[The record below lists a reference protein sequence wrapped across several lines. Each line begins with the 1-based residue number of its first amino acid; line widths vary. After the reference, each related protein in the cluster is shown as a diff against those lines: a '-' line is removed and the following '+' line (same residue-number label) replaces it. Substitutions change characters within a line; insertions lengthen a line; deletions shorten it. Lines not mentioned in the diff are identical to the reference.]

1 MMHRVRTVAA
11 LAALLCGLLPLVAQA
26 QGDYPSRPVRV
37 LVGFGPGSSADLSAR
52 ILAQRLSQTLGQQ
65 FVVENRAG
73 AGSNIATEAV
83 ARAAKDG
90 YTLFVGTVAN
100 TINVSLAPNTS
111 FDFQKDLAPIAL
123 VSTLPNVLVVHPST
137 GARTV
142 PELVALAKA
151 KPGELS
157 FASSGVGTSPHL
169 SGELFNV
176 MAGVKLVHVPYQGSA
191 QAVTDLLAGRTAAM
205 FSPASTVLQHVKE
218 GKLTALASTQL
229 KRAGSAP
236 ELPTMDEAGLKG
248 FDTGVWFGLM
258 APAGTPK
265 EIVDKLAQAVNE
277 ALKNDEVLARLHQQG
292 IDPLGGTPDEFTR
305 YIGSEVK
312 KWADVASAAGLK
324 K

>member
-258 APAGTPK
+258 APAGTPN

>member
-1 MMHRVRTVAA
+1 MAWFRTAA
-11 LAALLCGLLPLVAQA
+11 AIAVLVVSTLAVQA
-26 QGDYPSRPVRV
+26 QDYPSRPVR
-37 LVGFGPGSSADLSAR
+37 LIVGFGAGSSADLSAR
-52 ILAQRLSQTLGQQ
+52 IVAQRMSQTLGQQ
-65 FVVENRAG
+65 VVVENRAG

-83 ARAAKDG
+83 ARAPKDG
-90 YTLFVGTVAN
+90 YTLLMGTVAN
-100 TINVSLAPNTS
+100 TINVSLAPNTN
-111 FDFQKDLAPIAL
+111 FDFQKDLAPVAL
-123 VSTLPNVLVVHPST
+123 VSTLPNIFVVHPST
-137 GARTV
+137 GAKTV
-142 PELVALAKA
+142 SEFVALAKA
-151 KPGELS
+151 KGNELS

-191 QAVTDLLAGRTAAM
+191 QAVTDLLAGRTVAM

-218 GKLTALASTQL
+218 GKLVALASSQL

-265 EIVDKLAQAVNE
+265 EVVDKLAQAVNE
-277 ALKNDEVLARLHQQG
+277 ALKNDEVLARLKQQG
-292 IDPLGGTPDEFTR
+292 IDPLGGTPDEFAH
-305 YIGSEVK
+305 YVASEIK

>member
-123 VSTLPNVLVVHPST
+123 VSTLPNILVVHPSS

-258 APAGTPK
+258 APTGTPK
-265 EIVDKLAQAVNE
+265 EIIDKLAQAVNE
-277 ALKNDEVLARLHQQG
+277 ALKHDEVLARPRQQAS
-292 IDPLGGTPDEFTR
+292 IR
-305 YIGSEVK
+305 
-312 KWADVASAAGLK
+312 SAARRMSSRAMSAARSRNGRTWRALRD
-324 K
+324 

>member
-1 MMHRVRTVAA
+1 MDRIRTLVA
-11 LAALLCGLLPLVAQA
+11 LAALACLWPLAGQA

-37 LVGFGPGSSADLSAR
+37 LVGFGPGSSADLAAR
-52 ILAQRLSQTLGQQ
+52 IVTQRLSQTLAQQ

-83 ARAAKDG
+83 VRAAKDG
-90 YTLFVGTVAN
+90 YTLLLGTVAN

-123 VSTLPNVLVVHPST
+123 VSTLPNILVVHPST
-137 GARTV
+137 GAKTV
-142 PELVALAKA
+142 PELVSLAKA

-205 FSPASTVLQHVKE
+205 FSPASTVLQHVKD

-258 APAGTPK
+258 APTGTPK
-265 EIVDKLAQAVNE
+265 EIIDKLAQAVNE
-277 ALKNDEVLARLHQQG
+277 ALKHD
-292 IDPLGGTPDEFTR
+292 
-305 YIGSEVK
+305 
-312 KWADVASAAGLK
+312 
-324 K
+324 

>member
-292 IDPLGGTPDEFTR
+292 IDPLGGTPEEFTR
-305 YIGSEVK
+305 YLGSEVK